1 MVTNIFN
8 LITELFSKNK
18 VEIVS
23 SIVFG
28 WGTVVLM
35 IGASI
40 VLYRKKWTSK
50 SQEVK
55 SLLTNNDVNEEDS
68 INR

>member
-23 SIVFG
+23 SIALAVE
-28 WGTVVLM
+28 
-35 IGASI
+35 
-40 VLYRKKWTSK
+40 KKK
-50 SQEVK
+50 NLNKEVK
-55 SLLTNNDVNEEDS
+55 W
-68 INR
+68 